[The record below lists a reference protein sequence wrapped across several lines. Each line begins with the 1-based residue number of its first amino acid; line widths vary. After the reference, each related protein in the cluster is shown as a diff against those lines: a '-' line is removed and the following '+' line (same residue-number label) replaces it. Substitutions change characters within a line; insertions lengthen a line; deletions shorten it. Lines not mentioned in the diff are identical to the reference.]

1 MLKKNGE
8 ELLRKFSE
16 TAYPYE
22 IKKINDRIYHVVG
35 LGHSNSIAIEG
46 HTSWILIDSLDSD
59 QRALRMKAELMKI
72 ADKPVR
78 TIIFTHSHYDHHGGS
93 GAFKDTVEEVIAFK
107 PKKTPLKYYNLLDD
121 VLQKRTFK
129 QFGYAL
135 SDEECITQGIGIRE
149 GRAVND
155 GTGVCLDAN
164 VLYDQDIVE
173 REIDGVKLQLVSA
186 VGETDDQLFVWLPDD
201 KVLCCGDNYYGC
213 FPNLYAIRGS
223 QYRDIA
229 AWVDSLNLIL
239 SYPAEVVLPGHTK
252 AIIGYD
258 QVQEVLGNF
267 KDAIEFILLE
277 TLKCMNKGMSE
288 AETVSA
294 VVLPQIWADLPYL
307 GEFYGTV
314 EWSVRSVYHG
324 YFGWFDG
331 NPTHLAQLP
340 DETFDTKLYSMIG
353 EEKLESEIHAA
364 LKEENYQMAV
374 QLCDILLNAKV
385 DIQKYKKLKAE
396 GLLGLSKQVTSANAR
411 HYYICSAKELM
422 E

>member
-8 ELLRKFSE
+8 ELLKKFSE

-46 HTSWILIDSLDSD
+46 NTSWILVDTLDSD

-72 ADKPVR
+72 ADKPVK

-93 GAFKDTVEEVIAFK
+93 GAFKDTVEEIIAFK

-121 VLQKRTFK
+121 VLQKRTFR

-155 GTGVCLDAN
+155 GTGVCLEAN
-164 VLYDQDIVE
+164 VLYDQEIVE

-186 VGETDDQLFVWLPDD
+186 VGETDDQLFVWLPED

-239 SYPAEVVLPGHTK
+239 SYPADVVLPGHTK
-252 AIIGYD
+252 AIIGHD

-288 AETVSA
+288 SETVAA

-331 NPTHLAQLP
+331 NPTHLAQLS
-340 DETFDTKLYSMIG
+340 DETFDTKLFSIIG
-353 EEKLESEIHAA
+353 EEKLELEIRTA

-385 DIQKYKKLKAE
+385 NIQKYKKLKAE
-396 GLLGLSKQVTSANAR
+396 GLMGLSKQVTSANAR

>member
-72 ADKPVR
+72 ADKPVK

-294 VVLPQIWADLPYL
+294 VVLPQTWADLPYL

-340 DETFDTKLYSMIG
+340 DEIFDTKLYSMIG
-353 EEKLESEIHAA
+353 EEKLDSEIHAA

>member
-294 VVLPQIWADLPYL
+294 VILPQIWADLPYL

>member
-46 HTSWILIDSLDSD
+46 NTSWILVDTLDSD
-59 QRALRMKAELMKI
+59 QRALRMKAELLKI
-72 ADKPVR
+72 ANKPVK

-93 GAFKDTVEEVIAFK
+93 GAFKDTVEEIIAFK
-107 PKKTPLKYYNLLDD
+107 PKKAPLKYYNLLDD
-121 VLQKRTFK
+121 VLQKRTFR

-135 SDEECITQGIGIRE
+135 SNEECITQGIGIRE

-155 GTGVCLDAN
+155 GTGVCLEAN

-173 REIDGVKLQLVSA
+173 REIDGVRLQFVSA
-186 VGETDDQLFVWLPDD
+186 VGETDDQLFVWLPED

-288 AETVSA
+288 SETVSA

-331 NPTHLAQLP
+331 NPTHLAQLS
-340 DETFDTKLYSMIG
+340 DETFDTKLFSMIG
-353 EEKLESEIHAA
+353 EEKMESEIRTA
-364 LKEENYQMAV
+364 LNEENYQMAV

-385 DIQKYKKLKAE
+385 GIQKYKKLKAE
-396 GLLGLSKQVTSANAR
+396 GLMGLSKQVTSANAR

>member
-1 MLKKNGE
+1 MFEKNGE
-8 ELLRKFSE
+8 ERLRLFSE

-46 HTSWILIDSLDSD
+46 KTSWILVDTLDSD
-59 QRALRMKAELMKI
+59 QRALRMKAELAKI
-72 ADKPVR
+72 ADKPVK

-93 GAFKDTVEEVIAFK
+93 GAFKDTVEEIIAFK

-121 VLQKRTFK
+121 VLQKRTSK

-135 SDEECITQGIGIRE
+135 SDEECMTQGIGIRE
-149 GRAVND
+149 GRVVND
-155 GTGVCLDAN
+155 GTGICLDAN
-164 VLYDQDIVE
+164 VVYDQDIVE
-173 REIDGVKLQLVSA
+173 REIDGVKLQLVLA
-186 VGETDDQLFVWLPDD
+186 VGETDDQIFVWLPED
-201 KVLCCGDNYYGC
+201 KVLCCGDNFYGC

-252 AIIGYD
+252 AIIGQA
-258 QVQEVLGNF
+258 QVQVVLGNF
-267 KDAIEFILLE
+267 KDAIEYILLE

-288 AETVSA
+288 SETVAA
-294 VVLPQIWADLPYL
+294 VVLPQKWADLPYL

-331 NPTHLAQLP
+331 NPTHLAQLS
-340 DETFDTKLYSMIG
+340 DDLYDAKLLSMIG
-353 EEKLESEIHAA
+353 EEKLESEIQTA
-364 LKEENYQMAV
+364 LKEEQYQMAV
-374 QLCDILLNAKV
+374 QLCDILLNTKTDV
-385 DIQKYKKLKAE
+385 QKYKKLKAE
-396 GLLGLSKQVTSANAR
+396 GLLGLSKYVTSANAR
-411 HYYICSAKELM
+411 HYYLCSAKELM

>member
-1 MLKKNGE
+1 MFEKNGE
-8 ELLRKFSE
+8 ERLRLFSE

-46 HTSWILIDSLDSD
+46 KTSWILVDTLDSD
-59 QRALRMKAELMKI
+59 QRALRMKAELAKI
-72 ADKPVR
+72 ADKPVK

-93 GAFKDTVEEVIAFK
+93 GAFKDTVEEIIAFK

-121 VLQKRTFK
+121 VLQKRTSK

-135 SDEECITQGIGIRE
+135 SDEECMTQGIGIRE
-149 GRAVND
+149 GRVVND
-155 GTGVCLDAN
+155 GTGICLDAN
-164 VLYDQDIVE
+164 VVYDQDIVE
-173 REIDGVKLQLVSA
+173 REIDGVKLQLVLA
-186 VGETDDQLFVWLPDD
+186 VGETDDQIFVWLPED

-252 AIIGYD
+252 AIIGQA
-258 QVQEVLGNF
+258 QVQEVLCNF
-267 KDAIEFILLE
+267 KDAIEYILLE

-288 AETVSA
+288 SETVAA
-294 VVLPQIWADLPYL
+294 VVLPQKWADLPYL

-331 NPTHLAQLP
+331 NPTHLAQLS
-340 DETFDTKLYSMIG
+340 DDLYDAKLLSMIG
-353 EEKLESEIHAA
+353 EEKLESEIQTA
-364 LKEENYQMAV
+364 LKEEQYQMAV
-374 QLCDILLNAKV
+374 QLCDILLNTKTDV
-385 DIQKYKKLKAE
+385 QKYKKLKAE
-396 GLLGLSKQVTSANAR
+396 GLLGLSKYVTSANAR
-411 HYYICSAKELM
+411 HYYLCSAKELM

>member
-8 ELLRKFSE
+8 ELLKKFSE

-46 HTSWILIDSLDSD
+46 HTSWILVDTLDSD

-72 ADKPVR
+72 ADKPVK

-93 GAFKDTVEEVIAFK
+93 GAFKDTVEEIIAFK

-121 VLQKRTFK
+121 VLQKRTFR

-155 GTGVCLDAN
+155 GTGVCLEAN
-164 VLYDQDIVE
+164 VLYDQEIVE

-186 VGETDDQLFVWLPDD
+186 VGETDDQLFVWLPED

-239 SYPAEVVLPGHTK
+239 SYPADVVLPGHTK
-252 AIIGYD
+252 AIIGHD

-288 AETVSA
+288 SETVAA

-331 NPTHLAQLP
+331 NPTHLAQLS
-340 DETFDTKLYSMIG
+340 DETFDTKLFSIIG
-353 EEKLESEIHAA
+353 EEKLELEIRTA

-385 DIQKYKKLKAE
+385 NIQKYKKLKAE
-396 GLLGLSKQVTSANAR
+396 GLMGLSKQVTSANAR

>member
-8 ELLRKFSE
+8 ELLKKFSE

-22 IKKINDRIYHVVG
+22 IKKINDHIYHVVG

-46 HTSWILIDSLDSD
+46 NTSWILVDTLDSD

-72 ADKPVR
+72 ADKPVK

-93 GAFKDTVEEVIAFK
+93 GAFKDTVEEIIAFK

-121 VLQKRTFK
+121 VLQKRTFR

-164 VLYDQDIVE
+164 VLYDQEIVE

-186 VGETDDQLFVWLPDD
+186 VGETDDQLFVWLPED

-239 SYPAEVVLPGHTK
+239 SYPADVVLPGHTK
-252 AIIGYD
+252 AIIGHD

-288 AETVSA
+288 SETVAA

-331 NPTHLAQLP
+331 NPTHLAQLS
-340 DETFDTKLYSMIG
+340 DETFDTKLFSIIG
-353 EEKLESEIHAA
+353 EEKLESEIRTA
-364 LKEENYQMAV
+364 LKEEKYQMAV

-385 DIQKYKKLKAE
+385 NIQKYKKLKAE
-396 GLLGLSKQVTSANAR
+396 GLMGLSKQVTSANAR

>member
-46 HTSWILIDSLDSD
+46 NTSWILVDTLDSD
-59 QRALRMKAELMKI
+59 QRALRMKAELIKI
-72 ADKPVR
+72 ADKPVK

-93 GAFKDTVEEVIAFK
+93 GAFKDTVEEIIAFK

-121 VLQKRTFK
+121 VLQKRTFR

-135 SDEECITQGIGIRE
+135 SNEECITQGIGIRE

-155 GTGVCLDAN
+155 GTGVCLEAN

-173 REIDGVKLQLVSA
+173 REIDGVKLQFVSA
-186 VGETDDQLFVWLPDD
+186 VGETDDQLFVWLPED

-239 SYPAEVVLPGHTK
+239 SYPAEAVLPGHTK

-288 AETVSA
+288 SETVSA

-331 NPTHLAQLP
+331 NPTHLAQLS
-340 DETFDTKLYSMIG
+340 DETFDTKLFSMIG
-353 EEKLESEIHAA
+353 EEKMESEIRTA
-364 LKEENYQMAV
+364 LNEENYQMAV

-396 GLLGLSKQVTSANAR
+396 GLIGLSKQVTSANAR

>member
-8 ELLRKFSE
+8 ELLRRFSE

-46 HTSWILIDSLDSD
+46 NTSWILVDTLDSD
-59 QRALRMKAELMKI
+59 QRALRMKAELIKI
-72 ADKPVR
+72 ADKPVK

-93 GAFKDTVEEVIAFK
+93 GAFKDTVEEIIAFK

-121 VLQKRTFK
+121 VLQKRTFR

-135 SDEECITQGIGIRE
+135 SNEECITQGIGIRE

-155 GTGVCLDAN
+155 GTGVCLEAN

-173 REIDGVKLQLVSA
+173 REIDGVKLQFVSA
-186 VGETDDQLFVWLPDD
+186 VGETDDQLFVWLPED

-239 SYPAEVVLPGHTK
+239 SYPAEAVLPGHTK

-288 AETVSA
+288 SETVSA

-331 NPTHLAQLP
+331 NPTHLAQLS
-340 DETFDTKLYSMIG
+340 DETFDTKLFSMMG
-353 EEKLESEIHAA
+353 EEKMESEICTA
-364 LKEENYQMAV
+364 LNEENYQMAV

-396 GLLGLSKQVTSANAR
+396 GLIGLSKQVTSANAR

>member
-46 HTSWILIDSLDSD
+46 NTSWILVDTLDSD
-59 QRALRMKAELMKI
+59 QRALRMKAELLKI
-72 ADKPVR
+72 ANKPVK

-93 GAFKDTVEEVIAFK
+93 GAFKDTVEEIIAFK
-107 PKKTPLKYYNLLDD
+107 PKKAPLKYYNLLDV
-121 VLQKRTFK
+121 VLQKRTFR

-135 SDEECITQGIGIRE
+135 SNEECITQGIGIRE

-155 GTGVCLDAN
+155 GTGVCLEAN

-173 REIDGVKLQLVSA
+173 REIDGVRLQFVSA
-186 VGETDDQLFVWLPDD
+186 VGETDDQLFVWLPED

-288 AETVSA
+288 SETVSA

-331 NPTHLAQLP
+331 NPTHLAQLS
-340 DETFDTKLYSMIG
+340 DETFDTKLFSMIG
-353 EEKLESEIHAA
+353 EEKMESEIRTA
-364 LKEENYQMAV
+364 LNEENYQMAV

-385 DIQKYKKLKAE
+385 GIQKYKKLKAE
-396 GLLGLSKQVTSANAR
+396 GLMGLSKQVTSANAR

>member
-46 HTSWILIDSLDSD
+46 NTSWILVDTLDSD
-59 QRALRMKAELMKI
+59 QRALRMKAELIKI
-72 ADKPVR
+72 ADKPVK

-93 GAFKDTVEEVIAFK
+93 GTFKDTVEEIIAFK

-121 VLQKRTFK
+121 VLQKRTFR

-135 SDEECITQGIGIRE
+135 SNEECITQGIGIRE

-155 GTGVCLDAN
+155 GTGVCLEAN

-173 REIDGVKLQLVSA
+173 REIDGVKLQFVSA
-186 VGETDDQLFVWLPDD
+186 VGETDDQLFVWLPED

-239 SYPAEVVLPGHTK
+239 SYPAEAVLPGHTK

-288 AETVSA
+288 SETVSA

-331 NPTHLAQLP
+331 NPTHLAQLS
-340 DETFDTKLYSMIG
+340 DETFDTKLFSMIG
-353 EEKLESEIHAA
+353 EEKMESEIRTA
-364 LKEENYQMAV
+364 LNEENYQMAV

-396 GLLGLSKQVTSANAR
+396 GLIGLSKQVTSANAR